1 MNLKSVS
8 PIVSVVLLI
17 VTTIA
22 IGTIL
27 MAWGSGLLQEKQ
39 SVSEETSKA
48 VFGNENYL
56 SIDNLANSS
65 GNLLIWIRNSGDE
78 DVNVE
83 YFRIYIT
90 KNEIEQNPID
100 VSGVSVPKGGTVQ
113 IADVPLSLQEGDTVF
128 VKITTKSGYVMT
140 KSLNLAPKV
149 TSTLSPPPTTPP
161 ANQPPNA
168 DTDGPYSGNR
178 TETITLDGTGSTDP
192 DGTIDNYAWEVDALE
207 VYSGPNA
214 TYDLDLS
221 GYSLGDHPVT
231 LTVTDNDSAIDTDST
246 TLTVSNAPPAADA
259 DGHYSGTKTDTVT
272 LDGSGSNDLDGT
284 IDNYAWEVDALEVY
298 SGPNATYDLDLSG
311 YSLDDHPVTL
321 TVTDNDSAIDT
332 DSTTLTV
339 NNALPVADAN
349 GPYSG
354 DVGEN
359 ITFDGSGSYD
369 PDGTIVSWHWDF
381 GDTTT
386 GSGETTTHAYSST
399 GNYTVTLTVTDNDGG
414 TGIDTASVYVGDLE
428 YNNDAVARDG
438 PDTPSP
444 DRAGGVEFSITNT
457 FASTVTINKIKIDPV
472 NNNINELDDQYGGGN
487 DEKTEVEIYAEAP
500 VSADSYSDWGTSG
513 SDYEALAIGVNG
525 VEAAVGIDGDNTNS
539 GNLPQIQS
547 GESITWYLY
556 EFYEGVAGD
565 YQNNTNLNMSGESIE
580 ITLTYTLNGSQ
591 FTKTFT
597 IHIS

>member
-39 SVSEETSKA
+39 NVSEETSKA

-168 DTDGPYSGNR
+168 DADGPYSGNR
-178 TETITLDGTGSTDP
+178 TETITLDGIGSTDP

-214 TYDLDLS
+214 TYNLDLS

-231 LTVTDNDSAIDTDST
+231 LTVTDNDSGTDTDT
-246 TLTVSNAPPAADA
+246 
-259 DGHYSGTKTDTVT
+259 
-272 LDGSGSNDLDGT
+272 
-284 IDNYAWEVDALEVY
+284 
-298 SGPNATYDLDLSG
+298 
-311 YSLDDHPVTL
+311 
-321 TVTDNDSAIDT
+321 
-332 DSTTLTV
+332 TTLTV
-339 NNALPVADAN
+339 NNVPPVADAN

-354 DVGEN
+354 DVGEI

-381 GDTTT
+381 GDTNT
-386 GSGETTTHAYSST
+386 GSGETTTHAYSSA

-525 VEAAVGIDGDNTNS
+525 VEVAVGIDGDNTNS

-547 GESITWYLY
+547 GESITWYPY

-580 ITLTYTLNGSQ
+580 ITLTYTVNGSQ

>member
-39 SVSEETSKA
+39 NVSEETSKA

-168 DTDGPYSGNR
+168 DADGPYSGNR
-178 TETITLDGTGSTDP
+178 TETITLDGIGSTDP

-214 TYDLDLS
+214 TYNLDLS

-259 DGHYSGTKTDTVT
+259 DGHYSGTRTDTVT
-272 LDGSGSNDLDGT
+272 LDGSGSTDLDGT
-284 IDNYAWEVDALEVY
+284 IDNYAWEVDAVEVY
-298 SGPNATYDLDLSG
+298 SGPNATYDLDLVG
-311 YSLDDHPVTL
+311 YSLGNHPVTL
-321 TVTDNDSAIDT
+321 TVTDNDSGTDT
-332 DSTTLTV
+332 DTTTLTV
-339 NNALPVADAN
+339 NNVPPVADAN

-354 DVGEN
+354 DVGEI

-381 GDTTT
+381 GDTNT
-386 GSGETTTHAYSST
+386 GSGETTTHAYSSA

-525 VEAAVGIDGDNTNS
+525 VEVAVGIDGDNTNS

-580 ITLTYTLNGSQ
+580 ITLTYTVNGSQ